1 MQPCSNIG
9 QNLGR
14 IDRILT
20 ECRALNTC
28 TFVRARTVHAC
39 CISSSGKSG
48 SSFLLKSRQRSI
60 LSSKCQNLLSFTYLL
75 VGKSNSASQRMRCV
89 SVMLQSRSKDDT
101 EMRID
106 SWNNE
111 QEDLKSLL
119 PKLAPLHNRVESHV
133 LKPLK
138 PKEPKHQVYKRPQG
152 QGRRYHKRLPEIQK
166 TKDSP
171 AYSREPYNS

>member
-20 ECRALNTC
+20 ECRGLNTC
-28 TFVRARTVHAC
+28 TFVRARTVHASC
-39 CISSSGKSG
+39 SSSSGKSG
-48 SSFLLKSRQRSI
+48 SSFLLKSRKRSI

-119 PKLAPLHNRVESHV
+119 PETRASPQPRQKSRVKPPEAQKTQAPS
-133 LKPLK
+133 
-138 PKEPKHQVYKRPQG
+138 
-152 QGRRYHKRLPEIQK
+152 IQK
-166 TKDSP
+166 
-171 AYSREPYNS
+171 ASRTRKKIS